1 MITVR
6 IEEDFST
13 GDKLITARV
22 PRRDLVEI
30 ELDAFDRAV
39 LRQPEETAADIFQSL
54 EILARRQAEQK
65 PKNEGSKS

>member
-30 ELDAFDRAV
+30 ELDAFE
-39 LRQPEETAADIFQSL
+39 LPEVNIMA
-54 EILARRQAEQK
+54 
-65 PKNEGSKS
+65 G